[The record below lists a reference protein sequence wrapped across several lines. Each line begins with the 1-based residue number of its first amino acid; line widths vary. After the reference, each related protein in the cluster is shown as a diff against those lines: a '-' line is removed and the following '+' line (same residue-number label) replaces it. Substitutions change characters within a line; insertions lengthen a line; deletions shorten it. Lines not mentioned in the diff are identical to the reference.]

1 MSMEKEV
8 NNFQFVEK
16 PAVEEVDC
24 DILLLG
30 GGMAGAGAA
39 FEACRWATPK
49 GKKIVMVDKAAIER
63 SGAVAQG
70 LSAINTYMGDND
82 PKDYV
87 RMVRAD
93 LMGIIREDLVWDL
106 GRHVDD
112 SVHLFE
118 DWGLPIWKKDAEGHS
133 MDGFQA
139 RDAGTPSLRD
149 GGTPVRSG
157 KWQIMINGESY
168 KAIVAEVAKIA
179 LETNRTATGMD
190 QNLYERV
197 FCTRLLMD
205 SNEPNR
211 VAGAIGFSTR
221 ENKVFVFKANAVL
234 NATGG
239 AVNVFRPRSVGEG
252 LGRAWFPVWNSGSGY
267 AMGIQAGAELTLMEN
282 RFVPMRFKD
291 GYGPVGA
298 WFLFFKAKA
307 TNAIGED
314 YCATHADEIHE
325 QFAPYDEPMGTAL
338 RNHAAMIDMKAG
350 LGPIMMH
357 TDDAMAK
364 LSETMDEK
372 AMKHLEAEAWE
383 DFLDMTVAQAGLW
396 AAQDV
401 EPDKSSSELMP
412 SEPYLLGS
420 HAGCAG
426 FWVSGP
432 GDIPGAPEE
441 WSWGYNRMSTV
452 NGLFMAGDVVGASG
466 HKFSSGS
473 HAEGRNAGK
482 SCVSWVMDNE
492 GHTPAISEHVDELV
506 AEMYLP
512 LEIYFKYH
520 GNTTAPEN
528 VDVNPNYIR
537 PRSLQFRLMKIMD
550 EYVGGVSTWYTTSG
564 TLLKM
569 ALEKMDVL
577 KEDAQRMAAC
587 NLHELLRCWENN
599 HRIWAAEAHARHIN
613 FREESRYPGY
623 YYRGD
628 FPGINDEEWKC
639 FANSKYNTETN
650 EWEHK
655 KVPYVDLVGAPT
667 PA

>member
-1 MSMEKEV
+1 MEKET
-8 NNFQFVEK
+8 NSFQFVEK
-16 PAVEEVDC
+16 PAVEEVDA
-24 DILLLG
+24 DILILG
-30 GGMAGAGAA
+30 GGMSGAGAA
-39 FEACRWATPK
+39 FEAVRWANPK
-49 GKKIVMVDKAAIER
+49 NLKVVLVDKAAVER

-70 LSAINTYMGDND
+70 LSAINTYIGDND
-82 PKDYV
+82 PEDYA
-87 RMVRAD
+87 RMVRSD
-93 LMGIIREDLVWDL
+93 LMGITREDLTLDL
-106 GRHVDD
+106 ARHVDD

-118 DWGLPIWKKDAEGHS
+118 DWGLPIWKKDDEGHS
-133 MDGFQA
+133 MDGIQA
-139 RDAGTPSLRD
+139 RDAGKASLRD

-168 KAIVAEVAKIA
+168 KAIVGEVAKKA
-179 LETNRTATGMD
+179 LESNKAVTGMAD
-190 QNLYERV
+190 NLYERV

-211 VAGAIGFSTR
+211 VAGAIGFSVR
-221 ENKVFVFKANAVL
+221 ENKVYVFKANAVL
-234 NATGG
+234 NGSGG

-298 WFLFFKAKA
+298 WFLFFKAQA
-307 TNAIGED
+307 TNALGED
-314 YCATHADEIHE
+314 YCAKHADSIHE
-325 QFAPYDEPMGTAL
+325 MFAPYDEPMGTNL
-338 RNHAAMIDMKAG
+338 RNHAAMIEMKAG

-357 TDDAMAK
+357 TDKAMAK
-364 LSETMDEK
+364 LAETMDEK
-372 AMKHLEAEAWE
+372 ALKHLEAEAWE
-383 DFLDMTVAQAGLW
+383 DFLDMTIGQAGLW

-401 EPDKSSSELMP
+401 EPDKVPSELMP

-432 GDIPGAPEE
+432 GDIAGAPAE

-452 NGLFMAGDVVGASG
+452 NGLFMSGDVVGASG

-473 HAEGRNAGK
+473 HAEGRIAGK
-482 SCVSWVMDNE
+482 NMVAWCLDNAD
-492 GHTPAISEHVDELV
+492 HTPAIKESVDELV
-506 AEMYLP
+506 AELYAP
-512 LEIYFKYH
+512 LELYAKY
-520 GNTTAPEN
+520 NSYTTAPKA
-528 VDVNPNYIR
+528 VDVNPNYIG

-550 EYVGGVSTWYTTSG
+550 EYVGGVSTYYTTSA
-564 TLLKM
+564 TLLAEGLKK
-569 ALEKMDVL
+569 LEIL
-577 KEDAQRMAAC
+577 KEDASRMAAAD
-587 NLHELLRCWENN
+587 LHELLRCWENY

-613 FREESRYPGY
+613 FREETRYPGY

-628 FPGINDEEWKC
+628 FPVVDDENWKC
-639 FANSKYNTETN
+639 FTNSKYNTETG

-655 KVPYVDLVGAPT
+655 KVPYVELVAAPT

>member
-1 MSMEKEV
+1 VEAEKNE
-8 NNFQFVEK
+8 FRFIEK

-24 DILLLG
+24 DVLILG
-30 GGMAGAGAA
+30 GGMSGAGAA

-49 GKKIVMVDKAAIER
+49 NLKVVLVDKAAIER

-93 LMGIIREDLVWDL
+93 LMGIIREDLVLDL
-106 GRHVDD
+106 GRVVDD

-139 RDAGTPSLRD
+139 RDAGAVSLRD

-168 KAIVAEVAKIA
+168 KAIVGEVAKKS
-179 LETNRTATGMD
+179 LEYNAAATGME

-211 VAGAIGFSTR
+211 VAGAIGFSVR

-234 NATGG
+234 NGSGG

-267 AMGIQAGAELTLMEN
+267 AMGAQAGAELTLMEN

-298 WFLFFKAKA
+298 WFLFFKAQA
-307 TNAIGED
+307 TNAQGED
-314 YCATHADEIHE
+314 YCLKHADTIHE
-325 QFAPYDEPMGTAL
+325 MFAPYDEPMGTAL
-338 RNHAAMIDMKAG
+338 RNHAAMIEMKAG
-350 LGPIMMH
+350 NGPIMMH
-357 TDDAMAK
+357 TDKAMAK
-364 LSETMDEK
+364 LSQTMDEK
-372 AMKHLEAEAWE
+372 ALKHLEAEAWE
-383 DFLDMTVAQAGLW
+383 DFLDMTIGQAGLW
-396 AAQDV
+396 AANDV
-401 EPDKSSSELMP
+401 DPREVPSELMP

-432 GDIPGAPEE
+432 GDIEGAPAE

-452 NGLFMAGDVVGASG
+452 NGLFMSGDVVGASG

-473 HAEGRNAGK
+473 HAEGRLAGK
-482 SCVSWVMDNE
+482 SMVSWCLDNA
-492 GHTPAISEHVDELV
+492 GHTPTIAEHVDELV
-506 AEMYLP
+506 AEMYAP
-512 LEIYFKYH
+512 LELFAKYSSY
-520 GNTTAPEN
+520 TTSPVT

-537 PRSLQFRLMKIMD
+537 PRMLQFRLMKIMD
-550 EYVGGVSTWYTTSG
+550 EYVGGCSTYYTTSA
-564 TLLKM
+564 TLLAEGLKK
-569 ALEKMDVL
+569 LDIL
-577 KEDAQRMAAC
+577 KEDAGRLAASD
-587 NLHELLRCWENN
+587 LHELLRCWENY

-628 FPGINDEEWKC
+628 FPGINDAEWKC
-639 FANSKYNTETN
+639 FTNSKWTPEAG
-650 EWEHK
+650 WEHK
-655 KVPYVDLVGAPT
+655 KVPYVALVEAPT

>member
-1 MSMEKEV
+1 MEVEKNE
-8 NNFQFVEK
+8 FRFVEK

-24 DILLLG
+24 DFLIIG
-30 GGMAGAGAA
+30 GGMSGAGAA

-49 GKKIVMVDKAAIER
+49 GKKVVMVDKAAVER

-70 LSAINTYMGDND
+70 LSAINTYIGDND
-82 PKDYV
+82 VQDYV

-106 GRHVDD
+106 GRMVDD

-118 DWGLPIWKKDAEGHS
+118 EWGLPIWKKDDEGKS
-133 MDGFQA
+133 MDGHQA
-139 RDAGTPSLRD
+139 RDAGKPMLKD
-149 GGTPVRSG
+149 GGIPVRSG

-168 KAIVAEVAKIA
+168 KAIVAEVAKKS
-179 LETNRTATGMD
+179 LDFNREATGMD

-205 SNEPNR
+205 ASEPNR
-211 VAGAIGFSTR
+211 VAGAIGFSVR
-221 ENKVFVFKANAVL
+221 ENKVYVFKANAVL
-234 NATGG
+234 NGSGG

-252 LGRAWFPVWNSGSGY
+252 MGRAWFPVWNSGSGY
-267 AMGIQAGAELTLMEN
+267 AMGAMAGAELTLMEN

-298 WFLFFKAKA
+298 WFLFFKAQA
-307 TNAIGED
+307 TNALGED
-314 YCATHADEIHE
+314 YCAKHADAIHE

-338 RNHAAMIDMKAG
+338 RNHAAMIEMKAG
-350 LGPIMMH
+350 NGPIMMH
-357 TDDAMAK
+357 TDKAMAK
-364 LSETMDEK
+364 LAETMDEK
-372 AMKHLEAEAWE
+372 ALKHLEAEAWE
-383 DFLDMTVAQAGLW
+383 DFLDMTIAQAGLW

-401 EPDKSSSELMP
+401 EPDKVPSELMP

-452 NGLFMAGDVVGASG
+452 NGLFMSGDVVGASG

-473 HAEGRNAGK
+473 HAEGRIAGK
-482 SCVSWVMDNE
+482 SAVSWILDHEDYSPTIVE
-492 GHTPAISEHVDELV
+492 SIDELV
-506 AEMYLP
+506 AEIYLP
-512 LEIYFKYH
+512 MEIYGKYVAY
-520 GNTTAPEN
+520 TTAPDA
-528 VDVNPNYIR
+528 VDVNPHYIR
-537 PRSLQFRLMKIMD
+537 PRMLQFRLMKIMD
-550 EYVGGVSTWYTTSG
+550 EYVGGISTYYTTSG
-564 TLLKM
+564 TLLKVG
-569 ALEKMDVL
+569 LEKLTGL
-577 KEDAQRMAAC
+577 KEDAAFLAAA
-587 NLHELLRCWENN
+587 NLHELMRCWENW
-599 HRIWAAEAHARHIN
+599 HRIWAAEAHARHIQ

-628 FPGINDEEWKC
+628 FPGINDAEWKC
-639 FANSKYNTETN
+639 FTNSRWTAEDG
-650 EWEHK
+650 WEHK
-655 KVPYVDLVGAPT
+655 KVPYVELVGAPT
-667 PA
+667 PAA

>member
-1 MSMEKEV
+1 MEQEKNE
-8 NNFQFVEK
+8 FRFTEK
-16 PAVEEVDC
+16 PEVEEVNC
-24 DILLLG
+24 DILIIG
-30 GGMAGAGAA
+30 GGMSGAGAA

-49 GKKIVMVDKAAIER
+49 NLKVVMADKAAVER

-70 LSAINTYMGDND
+70 LSAINTYIGEND
-82 PKDYV
+82 IDDYV
-87 RMVRAD
+87 RYVRAD
-93 LMGIIREDLVWDL
+93 LMGIIREDLVKDL
-106 GRHVDD
+106 GRMVDD

-118 DWGLPIWKKDAEGHS
+118 QWGLPIWKKDDEGHS

-139 RDAGTPSLRD
+139 RDSGKALLKD

-168 KAIVAEVAKIA
+168 KAIVGDVAKKS
-179 LETNRTATGMD
+179 LEYNAQATGQE

-205 SNEPNR
+205 ANEPNR
-211 VAGAIGFSTR
+211 IAGAIGFSTR
-221 ENKVFVFKANAVL
+221 ENKVYVFKANAVI
-234 NATGG
+234 NGSGG

-314 YCATHADEIHE
+314 YCDTHADEIHE

-338 RNHAAMIDMKAG
+338 RNHAAMVDMKAG

-357 TDDAMAK
+357 TD
-364 LSETMDEK
+364 K
-372 AMKHLEAEAWE
+372 AMQALEESMDAKQIKHLEAEAWE
-383 DFLDMTVAQAGLW
+383 DFLDMTIAQAGLW
-396 AAQDV
+396 AANDV
-401 EPDKSSSELMP
+401 EPNKVPSELMP

-432 GDIPGAPEE
+432 GDIEGTPDE

-452 NGLFMAGDVVGASG
+452 NGLFMSGDVVGASG

-473 HAEGRNAGK
+473 HAEGRIAGK
-482 SCVSWVMDNE
+482 MAVAWCLDHE
-492 GHTPAISEHVDELV
+492 GYSPAISESIDELV
-506 AEMYLP
+506 AE
-512 LEIYFKYH
+512 IYAPMELYAKYKSY
-520 GNTTAPEN
+520 TTAPEN
-528 VDVNPNYIR
+528 VDINPNYIR
-537 PRSLQFRLMKIMD
+537 PRMLQFRLMKIMD
-550 EYVGGVSTWYTTSG
+550 EYVGGVSTWYTTSA
-564 TLLKM
+564 TLLAEGLKK
-569 ALEKMDVL
+569 LEVL
-577 KEDAQRMAAC
+577 KEDSARMAASD
-587 NLHELLRCWENN
+587 LHELLRCWENY

-628 FPGINDEEWKC
+628 FPGIDDANWKC
-639 FANSKYNTETN
+639 FTNSRWTQEGG
-650 EWEHK
+650 WEHK
-655 KVPYVDLVGAPT
+655 KVPYVELVPAPT

>member
-1 MSMEKEV
+1 MEKET
-8 NNFQFVEK
+8 NSFQFVEK
-16 PAVEEVDC
+16 PAVEEVAC
-24 DILLLG
+24 DILILG
-30 GGMAGAGAA
+30 GGMSGAGAA

-49 GKKIVMVDKAAIER
+49 GQKIVMVDKAAVER

-70 LSAINTYMGDND
+70 LSAINTYIGEND
-82 PKDYV
+82 PQDYA
-87 RMVRAD
+87 RMVRSD
-93 LMGIIREDLVWDL
+93 LMGITREDLTLDL
-106 GRHVDD
+106 ARHVDD

-118 DWGLPIWKKDAEGHS
+118 DWGLPIWKKDDEGHS
-133 MDGFQA
+133 MDGIQA
-139 RDAGTPSLRD
+139 RDAGKPKLKD

-168 KAIVAEVAKIA
+168 KAIVGEVAKKA
-179 LETNRTATGMD
+179 LEQNAAATGQA

-211 VAGAIGFSTR
+211 VAGAIGFSVR

-234 NATGG
+234 NGSGG

-298 WFLFFKAKA
+298 WFLFFKAQA
-307 TNAIGED
+307 TNALGED
-314 YCATHADEIHE
+314 YCAKHADSIHE
-325 QFAPYDEPMGTAL
+325 MFAPYDEPMGTNL
-338 RNHAAMIDMKAG
+338 RNHAAMIEMKAG

-357 TDDAMAK
+357 TDKAMAK
-364 LSETMDEK
+364 LAETMDEK
-372 AMKHLEAEAWE
+372 ALKHLEAEAWE
-383 DFLDMTVAQAGLW
+383 DFLDMTIGQAGLW

-401 EPDKSSSELMP
+401 EPDKVPSELMP

-432 GDIPGAPEE
+432 GDIAGAPAE

-452 NGLFMAGDVVGASG
+452 NGLFMSGDVVGASG

-473 HAEGRNAGK
+473 HAEGRIAGK
-482 SCVSWVMDNE
+482 NMVSWVLDHADYSPTVKE
-492 GHTPAISEHVDELV
+492 SVDDLV
-506 AEMYLP
+506 AEMYAP
-512 LEIYFKYH
+512 LELYAKY
-520 GNTTAPEN
+520 NSYTTAPKA
-528 VDVNPNYIR
+528 VDVNPNYIG

-550 EYVGGVSTWYTTSG
+550 EYVGGVSTYYTTSA
-564 TLLKM
+564 TLLAEGLKK
-569 ALEKMDVL
+569 LDIL
-577 KEDAQRMAAC
+577 KEDAARMAAAD
-587 NLHELLRCWENN
+587 LHELLRCWENY
-599 HRIWAAEAHARHIN
+599 HRIWAAEAHARHIQ
-613 FREESRYPGY
+613 FREETRYPGY

-628 FPGINDEEWKC
+628 FPVVDDENWKC
-639 FANSKYNTETN
+639 FTNSKYSIESNT
-650 EWEHK
+650 WEHK
-655 KVPYVDLVGAPT
+655 KVPYVELVAAPT